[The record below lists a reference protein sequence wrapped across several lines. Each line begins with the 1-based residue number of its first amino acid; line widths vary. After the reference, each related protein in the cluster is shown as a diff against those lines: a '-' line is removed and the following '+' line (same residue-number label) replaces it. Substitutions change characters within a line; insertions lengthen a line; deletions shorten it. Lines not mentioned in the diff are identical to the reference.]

1 MSINSPISPIASPAP
16 LAVHTPG
23 RSTQP
28 TTSASAAPGLPA
40 GDLARQIASTM
51 FEHHHDELYRSAY
64 RACRDPETAE
74 DLVQEA
80 LLRLMVEIDT
90 RGAPDNMR
98 AWMHRVI
105 ANLAV
110 SMGRRNAVSRKYA
123 GALVRHEEPAT
134 PEAIVLD
141 METRAALASAL
152 QTLPEGA
159 RTALVLAASGYAGAE
174 IAAAIG
180 LSDCATRTMMSRAR
194 GKLRDQLAA

>member
-1 MSINSPISPIASPAP
+1 MSVNIPLAP
-16 LAVHTPG
+16 LAIPAPG
-23 RSTQP
+23 RSTRP
-28 TTSASAAPGLPA
+28 TRSARPASGLPA
-40 GDLARQIASTM
+40 GDLARDIASTM
-51 FEHHHDELYRSAY
+51 FELHHDELYRAAC

-90 RGAPDNMR
+90 RGAPENMR

-110 SMGRRNAVSRKYA
+110 SLGRRTA

-141 METRAALASAL
+141 NEARSALASAL

-180 LSDCATRTMMSRAR
+180 RSDCATRTMMSRAR
-194 GKLRDQLAA
+194 VKLRDHLAA